1 MMSVVIPAYNEESD
15 IGQTVT
21 EMAAVFDKNQL
32 DYEILVVNDGST
44 DSTAARLAELQQRI
58 PRLRFVTNPG
68 PHGYGCAVQYG
79 LQHYGG
85 EAVVIAMADRTEYP
99 EDIVLFYRKLLEG
112 YDCVFG
118 SRFGA
123 SGLVEGYPPF
133 KLFVNRVGNT
143 LLRMLTGGR
152 FDDLTNGFKMYR
164 RWVIEEI
171 SPLRGAQFNICVEMA
186 IKALRTPAKIAVVPN
201 RWINRSVS
209 ESKFR
214 LFTQVRLYLL
224 TILYCLIE
232 PVITKPS
239 RPAKQPRG
247 NSAVGTLEPRT

>member
-1 MMSVVIPAYNEESD
+1 MISVVIPAYNEESD
-15 IGQTVT
+15 IGPTVM
-21 EMAAVFDKNQL
+21 EMAAVFDRNHL

-44 DSTAARLAELQQRI
+44 DSTADRLDELQRQI

-79 LQHYGG
+79 LRHYAGD
-85 EAVVIAMADRTEYP
+85 AVVIAMADRTEYP
-99 EDIVLFYRKLLEG
+99 EDIVAFSNKLLEG

-133 KLFVNRVGNT
+133 KLFVNRIGNT

-164 RWVIEEI
+164 RWVVDEI
-171 SPLRGAQFNICVEMA
+171 SPLRSAQFNICVEMS
-186 IKALRTPAKIAVVPN
+186 IKAVRTSASIAVVPN

-224 TILYCLIE
+224 TIIYCLIE

-239 RPAKQPRG
+239 RPAKHPRG
-247 NSAVGTLEPRT
+247 NPAIHTAEPRG